1 MKEERFTT
9 ALFLHFMKGL
19 VRWIRGVSER
29 EGVDD
34 VIIGIR
40 QTLGRMA
47 VLGISG
53 GVTKKPFPAGDILR
67 HSE

>member
-1 MKEERFTT
+1 MKEERLTI

-34 VIIGIR
+34 VVIGIR

-53 GVTKKPFPAGDILR
+53 G
-67 HSE
+67 

>member
-1 MKEERFTT
+1 MK
-9 ALFLHFMKGL
+9 AL

>member
-1 MKEERFTT
+1 MKEERLTT

-34 VIIGIR
+34 VVIGIR

-53 GVTKKPFPAGDILR
+53 GGDKKTIPCW
-67 HSE
+67 

>member
-1 MKEERFTT
+1 MKEERLTI

-34 VIIGIR
+34 VVIGIR
-40 QTLGRMA
+40 QTLGHMA

-53 GVTKKPFPAGDILR
+53 G
-67 HSE
+67 